1 MTKRAGL
8 TLAELTRAA
17 KAAVEGR
24 VRITIR
30 PDKTFTVE
38 PILDDAQK
46 GREPQV
52 ARKREI
58 VL

>member
-1 MTKRAGL
+1 VTKRAGL

-17 KAAVEGR
+17 RAAVDGR
-24 VRITIR
+24 VRITIA
-30 PDKTFTVE
+30 PDKTVTLE
-38 PILDDAQK
+38 PIPEGAQK
-46 GREPQV
+46 GRGEPI